1 MENHGK
7 SPLNQWA
14 IHLLCR
20 SIFQPPILLYQRVC
34 AKKICLHDVV
44 VTKWFHVFIQNA
56 YKLKVT
62 IVTLIPITHEPFN
75 QNVKTHSTKSTLKP
89 HNLTS
94 LALRTFSSTSI
105 RRTCWGLQRWTEI
118 NAAVAAVKICIYI
131 YVFIQE
137 NAPVNDTVDGSEI
150 RRSKVEVGSLS
161 QYFQGF
167 ILPHG
172 LLPSTVEHLPY

>member
-1 MENHGK
+1 MENHGT

-20 SIFQPPILLYQRVC
+20 SIFQLPILVYQRVC
-34 AKKICLHDVV
+34 EKLCLHDVV

-75 QNVKTHSTKSTLKP
+75 QNVKTHSTESTL
-89 HNLTS
+89 
-94 LALRTFSSTSI
+94 STSQSHLVSSSDLLFHVDSSNLLGFAKVN
-105 RRTCWGLQRWTEI
+105 RNQCSGCSSED
-118 NAAVAAVKICIYI
+118 IYI